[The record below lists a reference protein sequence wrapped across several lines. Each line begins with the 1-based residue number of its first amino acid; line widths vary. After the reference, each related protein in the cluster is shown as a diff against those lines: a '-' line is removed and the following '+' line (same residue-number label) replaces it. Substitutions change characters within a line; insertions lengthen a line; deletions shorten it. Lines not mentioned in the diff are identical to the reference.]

1 MSPPT
6 SPETGATEPSW
17 RREKSTTEDTTVRLT
32 GRPFVPCGFAAY
44 SVAPIDTTDA
54 EEAFA
59 KTEKDAGSVIDVLF
73 AVMLRP
79 AMSDAGRDCATSV
92 MLPEV
97 MLALTPNVVV
107 AELANDTDSCSA
119 TAVTLVVRFIA
130 ASA

>member
-1 MSPPT
+1 M
-6 SPETGATEPSW
+6 
-17 RREKSTTEDTTVRLT
+17 RLN